1 MSRLSIE
8 IQSKARLE
16 EAQDDP
22 HGGKATGLHRL
33 RCSVPS
39 SHDPQY
45 AHAIAHRRASVCMRA
60 LQPEVHW
67 QTITECKKSKQK
79 LFYLFIGLLIET
91 NSLQSHLKKHHPEE
105 YMYECGMCSGRFK
118 SEKWLRDHMEKKHGL
133 EKDSKEL
140 IKVERVG

>member
-1 MSRLSIE
+1 MTHTGEKPLVCTVCGAAFLAHMTLNMHMRLHTGERPFACEHCNQRFI
-8 IQSKARLE
+8 
-16 EAQDDP
+16 
-22 HGGKATGLHRL
+22 GK
-33 RCSVPS
+33 PS
-39 SHDPQY
+39 LNV
-45 AHAIAHRRASVCMRA
+45 R
-60 LQPEVHW
+60 
-67 QTITECKKSKQK
+67 QK
-79 LFYLFIGLLIET
+79 FFYLFIGLLIET